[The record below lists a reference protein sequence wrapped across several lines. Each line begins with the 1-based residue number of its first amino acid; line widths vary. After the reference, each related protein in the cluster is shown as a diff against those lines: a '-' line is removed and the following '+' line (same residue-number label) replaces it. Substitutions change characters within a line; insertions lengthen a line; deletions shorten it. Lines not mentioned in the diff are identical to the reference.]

1 METFKKNRRVVHWV
15 KTSGST
21 SYKDLQVTAS
31 ENEWYREWQQLVQQ
45 VVKRMTT
52 SENEW
57 KRMTTS
63 VNFG

>member
-21 SYKDLQVTAS
+21 SHKDLQVTAS

>member
-1 METFKKNRRVVHWV
+1 MGTFKKNRRVAHWV

-21 SYKDLQVTAS
+21 SYKNLQVTAS
-31 ENEWYREWQQLVQQ
+31 ENEWYSESQQLVQE
-45 VVKRMTT
+45 VVKRMAT

-57 KRMTTS
+57 KRMTAS